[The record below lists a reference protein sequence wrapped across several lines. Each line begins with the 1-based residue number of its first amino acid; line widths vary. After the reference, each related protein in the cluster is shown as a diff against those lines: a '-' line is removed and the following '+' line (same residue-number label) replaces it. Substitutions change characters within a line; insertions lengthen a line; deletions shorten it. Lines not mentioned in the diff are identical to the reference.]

1 MQRILL
7 SSLGTDAAIAASVP
21 DPISLYDRLMA
32 VKPVGLSKNAW
43 RERAGLSRALWSDI
57 AKNNAA
63 KHSTIEK
70 LLEAIGVTFAEFEA
84 GVRQLAKDAPPPEV
98 RAPFLAFR
106 GEDRPRDIPIVGTA
120 ACADMEVAD
129 DGKTLLIETMELD
142 FGNAID
148 HARRPASL
156 DNKRDVYAIYY
167 VGHSMSPR
175 YEPGELSYV
184 DPTRPP
190 RAGEYVVAQLVGPD
204 GEDGEKVVVAM
215 AKKLVRQSPSFY
227 EFEQFNPPLQFRVP
241 RAMVRHLHRIIP
253 WDELVAF

>member
-1 MQRILL
+1 M
-7 SSLGTDAAIAASVP
+7 A

-32 VKPVGLSKNAW
+32 VKPEGLSRNAW

-57 AKNNAA
+57 ARNDSA

-84 GVRQLAKDAPPPEV
+84 GVRQKEKEPPSPEA

-106 GEDRPRDIPIVGTA
+106 GQDRPRDVPIVGTA
-120 ACADMEVAD
+120 ACADFEVGE
-129 DGKTLLIETMELD
+129 DGKTMLIETMELD

-156 DNKRDVYAIYY
+156 DNRRDVYAIYY

-184 DPTRPP
+184 DPARPP
-190 RAGEYVVAQLVGPD
+190 RAGEYVVAQMVGPD
-204 GEDGEKVVVAM
+204 GEDGERVVVAM
-215 AKKLVRQSPSFY
+215 AKKLVRQSPTFY
-227 EFEQFNPPLQFRVP
+227 EFEQFNPPLQFRVS
-241 RAMVRHLHRIIP
+241 REMVRHLHRIIP